1 MRLRSLCLWLLTV
14 SAAVLWSHHT
24 QRRALLAQSDDYSLR
39 LSECIEAELTRRD
52 SGSAI
57 LKCQEHVSR

>member
-1 MRLRSLCLWLLTV
+1 MRPRSFIFWLLTV
-14 SAAVLWSHHT
+14 SAAILWSHHT